1 MNDNMAGVRCWGGV
15 VGIRTKAHKNT
26 EENTNKFPMEKIHSQ
41 NCDEKKYANKEESQ
55 INIE

>member
-26 EENTNKFPMEKIHSQ
+26 QENTNKFPMEKILLIKLRR
-41 NCDEKKYANKEESQ
+41 KKTR
-55 INIE
+55 